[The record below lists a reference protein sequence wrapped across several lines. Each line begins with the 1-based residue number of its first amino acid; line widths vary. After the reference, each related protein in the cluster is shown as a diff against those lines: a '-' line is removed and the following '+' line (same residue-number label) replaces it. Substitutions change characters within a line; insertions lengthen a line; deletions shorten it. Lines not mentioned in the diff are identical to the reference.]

1 MRQFIISNDNP
12 FSCRNRSDNFMNSN
26 YIYLVFT
33 KTGTWLSRLIS
44 IFSDMRYPHVSLS
57 FDREFTQMYSF
68 GRINPDNPFSG
79 GFVIENLYDGVF
91 KKSVKCQCMIVRIKI
106 TNKQYLSLRK
116 YVDEFA
122 LEKDKYRYNFLG
134 LYFAALNYPLRRRN
148 YYFCSQFI
156 SEILK
161 KSNVMK
167 LGKSPELTRTDDL
180 YTIKNREIM
189 YEGLINEG
197 YCVPAFIQV

>member
-1 MRQFIISNDNP
+1 
-12 FSCRNRSDNFMNSN
+12 MNSE

-57 FDREFTQMYSF
+57 FDSDFTQMYSF

-79 GFVIENLYDGVF
+79 GFVVENLYDGVF
-91 KKSVKCQCMIVRIKI
+91 RKTANCQCMILRVTI
-106 TNKQYLSLRK
+106 TKKQYLSLQK
-116 YVDEFA
+116 NINEFSTD
-122 LEKDKYRYNFLG
+122 KDKYRYNFLG
-134 LYFAALNYPLRRRN
+134 LYFAALNWPLRREN

-156 SEILK
+156 SEVLK
-161 KSNVMK
+161 KSNVMEPD
-167 LGKSPELTRTDDL
+167 KSPELTRTDDL
-180 YTIKNREIM
+180 YAIRNREVL

-197 YCVPAFIQV
+197 YCSPVFIHV